1 MRSPCPG
8 MDPCLEGQEWEDF
21 HSSFNVLMRDTLS
34 SKLEPKYFAR
44 VERRVYLERDVE
56 DQPDQPQWRR
66 SDLAIVTADPW
77 WSRPDGGSDSA
88 VATLD
93 APVECLVPMAEE
105 RRETYLVIRERTTF
119 EVVTVL
125 ETLSP
130 ANKQTTADGH
140 REYLKK
146 REELL
151 ESKSHF
157 IELDLLRG
165 GQRMPLCEPRPRG
178 DFFAMVSRV
187 EKRPRVDVFAWTLRQ
202 RMPEISIPLAKGDP
216 DVKLDLQAVF
226 DTVYASAHYELSL
239 NYQTELRPAL
249 NTDDA
254 AWLHERIAQ
263 STTAPENS

>member
-1 MRSPCPG
+1 MRSPFPG
-8 MDPCLEGQEWEDF
+8 MDPFLEGQEWEDF

-66 SDLAIVTADPW
+66 SDLAIVTANPW
-77 WSRPDGGSDSA
+77 WSRPDNPSDSA
-88 VATLD
+88 VATLE
-93 APVECLVPMAEE
+93 ASVECLVPMAEE

-130 ANKQTTADGH
+130 ANKQATADGH

-157 IELDLLRG
+157 VELDLLRG

-187 EKRPRVDVFAWTLRQ
+187 ERRPRVDVFAWSLRQ
-202 RMPEISIPLAKGDP
+202 RMPEIPIPLAKGDP

-226 DTVYASAHYELSL
+226 DTVYERAHYELSL
-239 NYQTELRPAL
+239 NYQAELRPAL
-249 NTDDA
+249 NADDA
-254 AWLHERIAQ
+254 AWLRERI
-263 STTAPENS
+263 TAAATKPA

>member
-1 MRSPCPG
+1 MRSPFPG
-8 MDPCLEGQEWEDF
+8 MDPFLEGQEWEDF
-21 HSSFNVLMRDTLS
+21 HTRFNTGMSDQLS
-34 SKLEPKYFAR
+34 GQLEPKYFAR

-66 SDLAIVTADPW
+66 SDLAIVTAEPW
-77 WSRPDGGSDSA
+77 WSRPDTSSDPA
-88 VATLD
+88 VATLE

-130 ANKQTTADGH
+130 ANKQPTADGH

-178 DFFAMVSRV
+178 DFFAMISRV
-187 EKRPRVDVFAWTLRQ
+187 EKRPRVEVFAWTLRR
-202 RMPEISIPLAKGDP
+202 RMPAIAIPLAKGDP
-216 DVKLDLQAVF
+216 DVRLDLQEVF
-226 DTVYASAHYELSL
+226 DTVYERAHYELSL
-239 NYQTELRPAL
+239 NYQAELRPAL
-249 NTDDA
+249 A
-254 AWLHERIAQ
+254 ADETVWLRERIAQ
-263 STTAPENS
+263 ATAPRPV

>member
-1 MRSPCPG
+1 MHSPFPG
-8 MDPCLEGQEWEDF
+8 MDPFLEGQEWEDF
-21 HSSFNVLMRDTLS
+21 HARFNPTMSDQLS
-34 SKLEPKYFAR
+34 GQLGPKYFAR

-66 SDLAIVTADPW
+66 ADLAIVTADPW
-77 WSRPDGGSDSA
+77 WSRPAATSESG
-88 VATLD
+88 VATLE

-130 ANKQTTADGH
+130 ANKQPTADGH

-157 IELDLLRG
+157 VELDLLRG

-187 EKRPRVDVFAWTLRQ
+187 ERRPRVEVFAWALRQ

-216 DVKLDLQAVF
+216 DVKLDLQEVF
-226 DTVYASAHYELSL
+226 DTVYARAHYELSL
-239 NYQTELRPAL
+239 NYQTELRPAP
-249 NTDDA
+249 NAEDA
-254 AWLHERIAQ
+254 AWLHDRIAQ
-263 STTAPENS
+263 TTAANPA

>member
-1 MRSPCPG
+1 MRSPFPG
-8 MDPCLEGQEWEDF
+8 MDPFLEGQEWEDF
-21 HSSFNVLMRDTLS
+21 HTRFNTAISDQLA
-34 SKLEPKYFAR
+34 SKLEPRYFAR
-44 VERRVYLERDVE
+44 LERRVYLERDIE

-66 SDLAIVTADPW
+66 ADLAIVTADPW
-77 WSRPDGGSDSA
+77 WSRPETASDA
-88 VATLD
+88 GVATLE

-130 ANKQTTADGH
+130 ANKQLTADGH

-165 GQRMPLCEPRPRG
+165 GQRMPLCDPRPRG
-178 DFFAMVSRV
+178 EFFAMVSRV
-187 EKRPRVDVFAWTLRQ
+187 EKRPRVDVFAWTLRH
-202 RMPEISIPLAKGDP
+202 RIPSILVPLSKGDP
-216 DVKLDLQAVF
+216 DVKLDLQEVF
-226 DTVYASAHYELSL
+226 DTVYEHAHYELSL
-239 NYQTELRPAL
+239 NYQAELRPAL
-249 NTDDA
+249 TADDS
-254 AWLHERIAQ
+254 AWLHDRIAQ
-263 STTAPENS
+263 AAAVKPV